1 MGAVLV
7 RQALPQ
13 DLDSLLTLYG
23 ELAGARAIAAPGDA
37 SNSRSLLAQILAD
50 PARHL
55 AVAEL
60 DGQPAGTADL
70 LVVANLTHHGRPWAI
85 VENVIV
91 AESARRRGVGR
102 ALFEHL
108 IDHAR
113 SAGCFKIQL
122 LSGNQRT
129 AAHAF
134 YEEIGLRPL
143 AEGFR
148 LYFDE
153 EP

>member
-13 DLDSLLTLYG
+13 DLCSLLTLYG
-23 ELAGARAIAAPGDA
+23 ELAGTRAIAAPGDA
-37 SNSRSLLAQILAD
+37 STSRSLLAQILAD

-60 DGQPAGTADL
+60 DGHPAGTADL

-113 SAGCFKIQL
+113 SAGCFKLQL
-122 LSGNQRT
+122 LSGNQR
-129 AAHAF
+129 AEAHQF
-134 YEEIGLRPL
+134 YEEIGLQPL

-148 LYFDE
+148 LYFDS
-153 EP
+153 

>member
-1 MGAVLV
+1 METVLV
-7 RQALPQ
+7 RQALPR
-13 DLDSLLTLYG
+13 DLGSLLTLYG
-23 ELAGARAIAAPGDA
+23 ELAGARATAAPGDA
-37 SNSRSLLAQILAD
+37 STSRSLLAQILAD
-50 PARHL
+50 PTRHL

-70 LVVANLTHHGRPWAI
+70 LVVTNLTHHGRPWAI

-108 IDHAR
+108 IGHAR
-113 SAGCFKIQL
+113 SAGCFKLQL
-122 LSGNQRT
+122 LSGSQRVE
-129 AAHAF
+129 AHQF
-134 YEEIGLRPL
+134 YEEIGLQAL

-148 LYFDE
+148 LYFDS
-153 EP
+153 